1 MTDQAELTR
10 PATREELQTVN
21 PATGEPGRSYQQ
33 HTIEEGHEAAAAAHK
48 AFREW
53 RRTPFQQRGA
63 VIRKAAEILRARKD
77 EFARLMTDEMGKT
90 FDEGLAEV

>member
-63 VIRKAAEILRARKD
+63 SFVKPPKSCALARTSS
-77 EFARLMTDEMGKT
+77 R
-90 FDEGLAEV
+90 V